1 MGSKSRREEN
11 QATQSRSQVGKGIR
25 DPRSA
30 EPDCFMPARRRP
42 SCSQAERV
50 ISHLADLETAGN
62 LKLPCNHGA
71 PNSQLLPTR
80 AFLPGAGA
88 PFSPGRA
95 HPSAQPSV
103 EAAAASV
110 PRVRLSSRT
119 LRANWFTLEP
129 KCLDAKGPVPKST
142 NLTEASR
149 EEAPGGGCWGNKGGL
164 KKKKKKN

>member
-1 MGSKSRREEN
+1 MGSKFRREEN
-11 QATQSRSQVGKGIR
+11 QATQSRSRVGKGMR

-42 SCSQAERV
+42 SCSQVERV

-62 LKLPCNHGA
+62 LQLPCNDGA
-71 PNSQLLPTR
+71 PNSQLLPAR
-80 AFLPGAGA
+80 AFLPGAGV
-88 PFSPGRA
+88 
-95 HPSAQPSV
+95 SAQPSV
-103 EAAAASV
+103 EAAAASA

-129 KCLDAKGPVPKST
+129 KRLDAKGPVPIST

-149 EEAPGGGCWGNKGGL
+149 EEAPGGGCWGNKGVCL
-164 KKKKKKN
+164 FVCF